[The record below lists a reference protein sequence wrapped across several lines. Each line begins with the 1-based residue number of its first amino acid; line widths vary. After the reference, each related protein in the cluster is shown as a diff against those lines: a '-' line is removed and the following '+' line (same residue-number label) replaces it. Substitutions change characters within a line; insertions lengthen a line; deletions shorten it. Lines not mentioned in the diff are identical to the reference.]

1 MSHRIDH
8 LALTF
13 LAAIGVALLSYP
25 AGAQMGGGG
34 GGGGGGGM
42 PASQRQ
48 ETPEERAAKS
58 YKEGERARDRALA
71 YEEKARES
79 DKKGFLGLGARPSE
93 KAEKQ
98 WRKAASA
105 FRKAA
110 RTSPRRYSKAYADVC
125 VAHLE
130 LGEPEKALAAADR
143 ALKTRYYQHAP
154 AVACRG
160 ETLLELGRLAA
171 AREAWE
177 SLNSRDQALAD
188 ELMQSM
194 KAWLNRNEREP
205 AADVPSESLEDF
217 RVWMRERGGLA
228 RR

>member
-34 GGGGGGGM
+34 GGGGGGGR
-42 PASQRQ
+42 PAPHKQV
-48 ETPEERAAKS
+48 TPEEQAAKS

-110 RTSPRRYSKAYADVC
+110 STSPRRYTKAYADVC
-125 VAHLE
+125 VAHFE
-130 LGEPEKALAAADR
+130 LGEPEKALAAADQ
-143 ALKTRYYQHAP
+143 ALKTLYMYAP
-154 AVACRG
+154 ALACRG
-160 ETLLELGRLAA
+160 ETLLELGRLAE
-171 AREAWE
+171 ARKAWE

-188 ELMQSM
+188 ALMQSM
-194 KAWLNRNEREP
+194 KAWLDRNEREP
-205 AADVPSESLEDF
+205 ATEVPSESLEDF
-217 RVWMRERGGLA
+217 RVWMHKRGGLA

>member
-13 LAAIGVALLSYP
+13 LAAIGIALLPYP
-25 AGAQMGGGG
+25 VGAMPGGGG
-34 GGGGGGGM
+34 GGGGGGGT
-42 PASQRQ
+42 PQKQA
-48 ETPEERAAKS
+48 TPEERAAKS

-71 YEEKARES
+71 YAEKARES

-110 RTSPRRYSKAYADVC
+110 STYPRGYAKAYADVC
-125 VAHLE
+125 VAHLGLE
-130 LGEPEKALAAADR
+130 EPEKALAAADR
-143 ALKTRYYQHAP
+143 ALKKLFNYAP

-160 ETLLELGRLAA
+160 ETLLELGRLAEARA
-171 AREAWE
+171 AWG
-177 SLNSRDQALAD
+177 SLNARDQVLAH
-188 ELMQSM
+188 ELMQAM
-194 KAWLNRNEREP
+194 KAWLERNEREP

-217 RVWMRERGGLA
+217 RVWVREREGLA
-228 RR
+228 SR

>member
-8 LALTF
+8 LALTL

-34 GGGGGGGM
+34 GGGGSM
-42 PASQRQ
+42 PAPQRQ

-71 YEEKARES
+71 YEEKAREA

-110 RTSPRRYSKAYADVC
+110 HAD
-125 VAHLE
+125 
-130 LGEPEKALAAADR
+130 
-143 ALKTRYYQHAP
+143 Q
-154 AVACRG
+154 
-160 ETLLELGRLAA
+160 
-171 AREAWE
+171 
-177 SLNSRDQALAD
+177 
-188 ELMQSM
+188 
-194 KAWLNRNEREP
+194 
-205 AADVPSESLEDF
+205 
-217 RVWMRERGGLA
+217 
-228 RR
+228 

>member
-34 GGGGGGGM
+34 GGGGGM
-42 PASQRQ
+42 PAPQRQ

-98 WRKAASA
+98 WRKAATA

-110 RTSPRRYSKAYADVC
+110 STSPRRYSKAYADVC

-143 ALKTRYYQHAP
+143 ALKTLSRYAP

-160 ETLLELGRLAA
+160 ETLLELGRLAE
-171 AREAWE
+171 ARQAWE

-188 ELMQSM
+188 ELLHSM
-194 KAWLNRNEREP
+194 KAWLDRNEREP

-217 RVWMRERGGLA
+217 RVWMRERGELA